1 VSVIKH
7 ALKFKSHHVV
17 IRIIN
22 LSISQ
27 DGLFLSESA
36 LLFLSVGYTFLTGKD
51 TPVQESPPYLRP
63 WIP

>member
-1 VSVIKH
+1 MSLIQH
-7 ALKFKSHHVV
+7 ALKFKSHPVV
-17 IRIIN
+17 TGINN

-36 LLFLSVGYTFLTGKD
+36 LLFLSVGDTYLTGQD
-51 TPVQESPPYLRP
+51 TPVHESPPDLRP